1 MEKCHYMEYNQHK
14 DAHVIFI
21 DEILHLVE
29 IQQGNKED
37 AGEEL
42 LNFPTNWLKNH
53 ILKIDKKW
61 S

>member
-29 IQQGNKED
+29 IHRVTRKTPARNC
-37 AGEEL
+37 
-42 LNFPTNWLKNH
+42 
-53 ILKIDKKW
+53 
-61 S
+61 